1 MNNNRRRLE
10 NYYYQRISENLIY
23 LKRKEISKIAFT
35 LSLVSLV
42 ISLSPVIGVV
52 LLSTS
57 KSVIFLTIIIFSNI
71 FLIEKKLNIFKLLHP
86 NFFNTN
92 ETFIFNRWNTYK
104 LLSLFSVSDFLF
116 IISTVII
123 ISIRTIVFFSYNEL
137 LMLVASLVAIYML
150 LKKKQEYFFLLL
162 SSMVLLIYVYIS
174 SLDIDLSNSK
184 YYFSELRGNLA
195 DLEIYFIYF
204 FISCIVSY
212 FIFSAVSKLAP
223 KKIFKQKK
231 NTEKNINRAQIAFKN
246 YISSISVLKRIMQIL
261 PVDAM
266 IVILIFLMINVE
278 SKKEIFPI
286 LIMMITI
293 YNTKQFIT
301 ENGYFF
307 HVFIDGKERYSFV
320 ISVKNLISIYFIK
333 FKMILVSRLLYIFS
347 VFALYQFNIK
357 EVSIAQYIFIF
368 VCIILGMIIP
378 IFDSKLLMVN
388 LKMLVEFNNV
398 KYDTNFEA
406 FIIVVLLLFSFVTH
420 QIVIQNLIHLLV
432 FLYIFVVLLL
442 LTTIIVKFYLSLFSL
457 KMWRDKLDK

>member
-1 MNNNRRRLE
+1 
-10 NYYYQRISENLIY
+10 
-23 LKRKEISKIAFT
+23 
-35 LSLVSLV
+35 
-42 ISLSPVIGVV
+42 
-52 LLSTS
+52 
-57 KSVIFLTIIIFSNI
+57 
-71 FLIEKKLNIFKLLHP
+71 
-86 NFFNTN
+86 
-92 ETFIFNRWNTYK
+92 
-104 LLSLFSVSDFLF
+104 
-116 IISTVII
+116 
-123 ISIRTIVFFSYNEL
+123 
-137 LMLVASLVAIYML
+137 
-150 LKKKQEYFFLLL
+150 
-162 SSMVLLIYVYIS
+162 MVLLIYVYIS